1 MTPDGDCRGV
11 RELVPELALGIAT
24 GEERA
29 GALEHLARCSDC
41 RRLLDELSNVADELL
56 LVAPSHEP
64 PVGFETKVMDELRSA
79 RPARRA
85 RKLAALVA
93 AAAVVATVSAALVY
107 RATGPERQVAERYR
121 DTLAEADG
129 KDFSAAT
136 LYGASHREIGHA
148 FGYEGSPSWIFVVV
162 RGAPVVGRMEVAVVT
177 HDGDR
182 VALGSMS
189 VTGGRAS
196 WGGVLRLRLHD
207 VARVLLEGDG
217 RAFEADL

>member
-1 MTPDGDCRGV
+1 MTPDGDCRRV

-29 GALEHLARCSDC
+29 RALEHLARCSDC
-41 RRLLDELSNVADELL
+41 RRLLDELSDVADELL
-56 LVAPSHEP
+56 LAAPSHEP
-64 PVGFETKVMDELRSA
+64 PVGFETTVMDELRSA

-93 AAAVVATVSAALVY
+93 AAVLVAAVPAVLVY
-107 RATGPERQVAERYR
+107 RATGPDRLLGERYR

-129 KDFSAAT
+129 EYFSAAT
-136 LYGASHREIGHA
+136 LYGASHREVGHA

-162 RGAPVVGRMEVAVVT
+162 RGAPVSGGMEITVVT
-177 HDGDR
+177 HEGDR

-189 VTGGRAS
+189 VADGRAS

-207 VARVLLEGDG
+207 VARVLLEGGG
-217 RAFEADL
+217 RTLEADL